1 MKRWKKRSRHVRPRQ
16 PDQGGNGMNE
26 RLARHLLDRLRRQAM
41 AQVLA
46 DAVEAGILCQ
56 EDVESHGRVVSVY
69 RANRETGMISPTQ
82 AVAILSRHRRRLPDE
97 TTHPVLGSNGLAIDT
112 DTKAGATPEEPPH
125 LTSPAPSSPEQVRH
139 DDLALVRAIR
149 GAAEPPSAAD
159 VATMLLLAQ
168 AMPDNEAA
176 LAHVL
181 RALRLRRPIVSV
193 FCETKGFERAFLELL
208 KRGHILPGAIERSNG
223 YDIRYEKP
231 RFEHVAAARRR
242 VVVFA
247 GSDHDQG
254 EDDRQC
260 GAAALSAYPILAAA
274 ERKEALATKL
284 LQASQLN
291 LVCGTLTLDI
301 VRRTIETVLGA
312 APSIERLEGIAF
324 ERLGL
329 GDIAIAVR
337 PGVTADMAAD
347 SLRRLAEA
355 AGDVEGG
362 EKDGLGGSS
371 HKGKP
376 RSSDTSSSRRNADPG
391 SGSDIIQPEA
401 SVETSTGRLPPTIET
416 LSGYGEARNWALQI
430 RDELP
435 LWRSGDL
442 AWRDMSTKVLLS
454 GPPGIGKTHFAR
466 ALCNTLQ
473 IPLLATS
480 VARWLE
486 PSHLG
491 DVLKRMKR
499 SFAEAEA
506 QKPCILFV
514 DEFDGIGRRVDL
526 SRDYADYWN
535 SVVNCCLELLDGAA
549 RTSGVIVVCATN
561 NPSVIDPAL
570 LRSGRID
577 TQIEIPLPDAE
588 TRLAILHHHLGRD
601 IDTVSASVSK
611 AAMVENDLQ
620 KVLEEGFAMM
630 SDNPYA
636 ALVQA
641 AIPTRLEAPRP

>member
-1 MKRWKKRSRHVRPRQ
+1 
-16 PDQGGNGMNE
+16 MNE
-26 RLARHLLDRLRRQAM
+26 RLASHLLKRLRRKTM
-41 AQVLA
+41 ALALA

-69 RANRETGMISPTQ
+69 RANRETGVISPTQ
-82 AVAILSRHRRRLPDE
+82 AVAMLSRHRRRLPDE
-97 TTHPVLGSNGLAIDT
+97 TTRPILGSDGLAIDT
-112 DTKAGATPEEPPH
+112 DTEAGATPGEQPH
-125 LTSPAPSSPEQVRH
+125 LTSAAPSSPEQVRH
-139 DDLALVRAIR
+139 DDLALLKAIR
-149 GAAEPPSAAD
+149 GAAESPSAAD
-159 VATMLLLAQ
+159 VAAMLLLAQ
-168 AMPDNEAA
+168 AMPDNGAA

-181 RALRLRRPIVSV
+181 RALRLRRPIVTT
-193 FCETKGFERAFLELL
+193 FCETKGFERTFLELL
-208 KRGHILPGAIERSNG
+208 KRGHILPGAVERSNG
-223 YDIRYEKP
+223 YDIRYENV

-247 GSDHDQG
+247 GSDRG
-254 EDDRQC
+254 EEDDDRQY
-260 GAAALSAYPILAAA
+260 GTAALSAYPILAVA
-274 ERKEALATKL
+274 ERKEALAPKL
-284 LQASQLN
+284 VQASQLN
-291 LVCGTLTLDI
+291 LSCGTLTLDI

-312 APSIERLEGIAF
+312 PPSAGRLDGIDF

-337 PGVTADMAAD
+337 PGVAADAAAD

-355 AGDVEGG
+355 ASESGGGPGDGPG
-362 EKDGLGGSS
+362 RPS
-371 HKGKP
+371 GKAKAW
-376 RSSDTSSSRRNADPG
+376 SSDSWPTRRNADPG
-391 SGSDIIQPEA
+391 FGSDIIQPEA
-401 SVETSTGRLPPTIET
+401 SVETSTGRLPPAIET
-416 LSGYGEARNWALQI
+416 LSGYGEAREWALQV

-435 LWRSGDL
+435 LWRAGDL
-442 AWRDMSTKVLLS
+442 AWTDMSTKVLLS
-454 GPPGIGKTHFAR
+454 GPPGVGKTHFAR
-466 ALCNTLQ
+466 ALCHTLQ
-473 IPLLATS
+473 VPLLATS

-499 SFAEAEA
+499 TFAEAEA
-506 QKPCILFV
+506 HKPCILFV

-561 NPSVIDPAL
+561 NVSVIDPAL

-577 TQIEIPLPDAE
+577 RQIEILLPDSEA
-588 TRLAILHHHLGRD
+588 RLAILHHHLGKD
-601 IDTVSASVSK
+601 IDAVTASVSK
-611 AAMVENDLQ
+611 AAMVENDLR
-620 KVLEEGFAMM
+620 KVLEEGLEMM

-641 AIPTRLEAPRP
+641 AIPTRREAAQS